1 MMILSGPKEDPMSK
15 DRNRPGRE
23 PKKPKKQKPKANPAA
38 MRAGNFADQIRK
50 DQQDREQG
58 KK

>member
-1 MMILSGPKEDPMSK
+1 MSK

-23 PKKPKKQKPKANPAA
+23 PKKPKKQKPKSNPAA
-38 MRAGNFADQIRK
+38 MRSSETFADHIRK
-50 DQQDREQG
+50 DQANRDKG

>member
-1 MMILSGPKEDPMSK
+1 MSK

-23 PKKPKKQKPKANPAA
+23 PKKPKKQKPKTNPAA
-38 MRAGNFADQIRK
+38 TRSETFADQIRK
-50 DQQDREQG
+50 DQQARDQG

>member
-1 MMILSGPKEDPMSK
+1 MILSARQEDPMSK

-23 PKKPKKQKPKANPAA
+23 PKKPKKQKPKTNPAA
-38 MRAGNFADQIRK
+38 ARTSSFADQIRK
-50 DQQDREQG
+50 DQEARDQG